1 MVNGEKFM
9 KNDIRWK
16 QRFNNFIL
24 AYREFD
30 EAVELANSK
39 ELSKLE
45 NQGLIQSFEYTHEL
59 AWNVL
64 KDFLEE
70 QGFTN
75 LIGSKDAT
83 REAFK
88 QGLVDD
94 GEIWMDMIKSRN
106 LTSHT
111 YDKELANEIILKIV
125 ENYYPQ
131 LQKFSK
137 LFTARYDEN

>member
-75 LIGSKDAT
+75 LIGSRDAT

-111 YDKELANEIILKIV
+111 YDQELANEILLKIV
-125 ENYYPQ
+125 KNYYPQ
-131 LQKFSK
+131 FKNFSK
-137 LFTARYDEN
+137 MFSARYDEN

>member
-1 MVNGEKFM
+1 
-9 KNDIRWK
+9 
-16 QRFNNFIL
+16 
-24 AYREFD
+24 
-30 EAVELANSK
+30 
-39 ELSKLE
+39 
-45 NQGLIQSFEYTHEL
+45 L